1 MSRDI
6 HKKGFLALSLLAGTL
21 AATACGSDTEA
32 KARPADAPLSI
43 GAENVAVA
51 APGRIEAGPLVS
63 GSLRPEREAA
73 VRAQAGGSV
82 LQVLVEKGQAVAAG
96 QPLLRID
103 DSAVRDVHLS
113 AQSGVRTAEQSL
125 VVARR
130 NVERA
135 QALAEAGAIADRD
148 LEAARV
154 QAADAQAQL
163 ADARARLAGARK
175 QLQNTV
181 VRSPIAGVVSDRP
194 VNAGDVVAPGAPLAT
209 VIDPARMRLDASVAS
224 EQLGMLRVGAPV
236 RFTVTG
242 YPGRTFEGRVER
254 INPAADPVTRQVPI
268 YVSIPNPGGTLVA
281 GLFAQGQVASESREV
296 LVVPAGAVDER
307 GVTPA
312 VLRVRGGKTER
323 VPVTLGARDDSGVE
337 VVSGVAAGDTVLVG
351 AALGTAPGVPV
362 RVGGA
367 TAPAPR

>member
-6 HKKGFLALSLLAGTL
+6 HIVKGVLFLLAGTL
-21 AATACGSDTEA
+21 AAAGCGSDTEA
-32 KARPADAPLSI
+32 KAPAADAPLNI
-43 GAENVAVA
+43 GAENVVVA
-51 APGRIEAGPLVS
+51 ALAQVETGPLLS

-73 VRAQAGGSV
+73 VRAQAAGSV
-82 LQVLVEKGQAVAAG
+82 VQVLVEKGQAVSAG
-96 QPLLRID
+96 QPLARID
-103 DSAVRDVHLS
+103 DSAVRDAHLS
-113 AQSGVRTAEQSL
+113 AQSGVRTAEQAL
-125 VVARR
+125 AVARR
-130 NVERA
+130 NAERA

-154 QAADAQAQL
+154 QAAGAQAQL

-175 QLQNTV
+175 QLENTV

-194 VNAGDVVAPGAPLAT
+194 VNAGDVVAPGAPLVT

-242 YPGRTFEGRVER
+242 YPGRAFEGRVER
-254 INPAADPVTRQVPI
+254 INPAADPMTRQVPI
-268 YVSIPNPGGTLVA
+268 YVSIPNAGGTLVA
-281 GLFAQGQVASESREV
+281 GLFAQGRVASEARQV
-296 LVVPAGAVDER
+296 LTVPAAAVDER
-307 GVTPA
+307 GVTPS

-323 VPVTLGARDDSGVE
+323 VPVKTGVRDDAVVE
-337 VVSGVAAGDTVLVG
+337 VVSGIAAGDTVLTG
-351 AALGTAPGVPV
+351 AALGTAPGTAV

-367 TAPAPR
+367 TPPAAR